1 MRAVVLNS
9 HGQID
14 EVVGL
19 ATVQEPPLRPSDLRV
34 EMRAASVNPIDW
46 LIVAGALRVLP
57 DEAFPLLL
65 GSDGAGV
72 VTAVGTDVTGFSVGD
87 QVFFRV
93 APDRTGTFATVA
105 VVDAALA
112 APMPASVSFVEAA
125 GIPLVALT
133 AWQGLVEQARVEAG
147 QRLLV
152 HGGAG
157 AVGAAVVQIARHL
170 GLHVTATAGTEDV
183 EWVRGL
189 GAEQVID
196 YRTQS
201 FANEAEPY
209 DVVFDTVGGETQ
221 DRSFS
226 VLKRGG
232 TLVSVL
238 GVTDADKKAEL
249 HDVSVRPFFMRPDGA
264 QLARMAALVDA
275 GALRS
280 RTDSVFP
287 LEAAPQALSRSASGR
302 AKGKVI
308 ISVDE

>member
-1 MRAVVLNS
+1 MRAVVSKS
-9 HGQID
+9 HGKIE

-19 ATVQEPPLRPSDLRV
+19 ATVDEPPLRPSDLRV

-57 DEAFPLLL
+57 DEAFPLRL

-72 VTAVGTDVTGFSVGD
+72 VTAVGADVTGFSVGD

-112 APMPASVSFVEAA
+112 ARMPASVSFAEAA

-170 GLHVTATAGTEDV
+170 GLHVTATAGAEDAD
-183 EWVRGL
+183 WVRDL

-201 FANEAEPY
+201 FEDAAEAY
-209 DVVFDTVGGETQ
+209 DVVFDTVGGQTQ
-221 DRSFS
+221 DRSLS
-226 VLKRGG
+226 VLRRGG

-238 GVTDADKKAEL
+238 GVPDAEQKAKL
-249 HDVSVRPFFMRPDGA
+249 HDVTVRPFFMRPDGA
-264 QLARMAALVDA
+264 QLARIAALVDT
-275 GALRS
+275 GGLRS
-280 RTDSVFP
+280 RTDRVFP
-287 LEAAPQALSRSASGR
+287 LEDAPQALIRSASGH

-308 ISVDE
+308 ISMGG